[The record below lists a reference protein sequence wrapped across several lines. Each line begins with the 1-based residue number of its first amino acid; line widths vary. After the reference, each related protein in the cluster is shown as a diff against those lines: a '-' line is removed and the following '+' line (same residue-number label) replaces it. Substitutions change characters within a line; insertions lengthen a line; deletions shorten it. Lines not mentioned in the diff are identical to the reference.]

1 MLINTSFKSQAG
13 IYDFLADPGAGAIGT
28 INLGVH
34 LPIFAQIT
42 GFFVTELVAI
52 TSGGAATLSFGT
64 ITTDVTPVVST
75 VNNLMVAT
83 AIAGF
88 TAQPLRGVDL
98 DAAPLRIL
106 TTVDITMS
114 IAAAALTAGR
124 LEFLIFYNEF
134 IQ

>member
-1 MLINTSFKSQAG
+1 MLISTSFKSQAG
-13 IYDFLADPGAGAIGT
+13 IYNFLADPSVGAVGT

-34 LPIFAQIT
+34 LPIFCQIT
-42 GFFVTELVAI
+42 GFWVTELVGI

-64 ITTDVTPVVST
+64 ITTDIAIPVST

-98 DAAPLRIL
+98 DATPLRL
-106 TTVDITMS
+106 LNTTDITMS
-114 IAAAALTAGR
+114 IAVADLTAGS